1 MRTKVNG
8 NVVIF
13 ENASVRIKLK
23 LTESQLEAM
32 EDASYHLVSS
42 SVSDDDAKSA
52 FSRFERKIEVPAVIT
67 VKMHKRSFF
76 CKSVTVKIYPGSP
89 LMIDVLRITGNTK
102 HTHTDSIEN
111 SVELVGRFLIVNSS
125 KFKSQL
131 QESIAEIKLAK
142 A

>member
-1 MRTKVNG
+1 MRTKVLG
-8 NVVIF
+8 NFVVL

-42 SVSDDDAKSA
+42 SVSDDDAESA
-52 FSRFERKIEVPAVIT
+52 LSRFERKIEAPAVIT
-67 VKMHKRSFF
+67 VKKCKRSFF
-76 CKSVTVKIYPGSP
+76 CKSVTAKIYPGSP
-89 LMIDVLRITGNTK
+89 LVIDVLRITGNTK

-111 SVELVGRFLIVNSS
+111 SVELVCRFLIVNSS

>member
-42 SVSDDDAKSA
+42 SVSDNDAKSA
-52 FSRFERKIEVPAVIT
+52 FSRFERKIEVSAVIT